1 MFVFFYISKK
11 KRGIMTKQINI
22 VLYIAFV
29 LIAISMSGCIEE
41 TTSASSENSTQQS
54 NTVRPTTN
62 PTTSTK
68 TITLVNE
75 SSIIEAGHIWYTPLT
90 LTNTVSI
97 NVNVNVTNGD
107 GVLIYL
113 LSDNAQLVNLLNGNY
128 FYYNSTLSADYKVT
142 SFNKSAQL
150 LSGTYF
156 IAIENP
162 NLLFSQTVSR
172 TVTAY

>member
-1 MFVFFYISKK
+1 
-11 KRGIMTKQINI
+11 MTKKINI
-22 VLYIAFV
+22 LLYIAFA
-29 LIAISMSGCIEE
+29 LIAISLSGCIEE
-41 TTSASSENSTQQS
+41 TTSASSENSTHQS

-75 SSIIEAGHIWYTPLT
+75 SGIIEAGHIWYTQFT
-90 LTNTVSI
+90 LTSTASI

-128 FYYNSTLSADYKVT
+128 FSYSSTLSADYKVT

-150 LSGTYF
+150 PSGTYF

-162 NLLFSQTVSR
+162 NLLFSQAVSR
-172 TVTAY
+172 IVTAY